1 MHYIEKAKRTDPQ
14 HAVLTSSHGTT
25 SSMCA
30 LMSSRER
37 SFHLNGMTFLHSAV
51 LRLGPHPGWCLGF
64 QSIPPLRFQTL
75 SKTQKQT
82 NSLLCHAKC
91 CHTSAATVELWR
103 PPQNWIILRTCGALQ
118 AFLVFYSLTHLFWL
132 FHNLFLLPFFPTSAY
147 FSVCVLYVFSRY
159 VWIRVSFNESISFF
173 SIHLS
178 VLYCVVSCSSFVF
191 VSFFCSR
198 RNRTLFFSP
207 SLLWQSL
214 TKMWANCHFWLK
226 PISVLLHIF
235 HFSHGFY

>member
-118 AFLVFYSLTHLFWL
+118 AFFS
-132 FHNLFLLPFFPTSAY
+132 FLLSYSFVLAFPQLIFAPIFSNQCLFFSLCV
-147 FSVCVLYVFSRY
+147 VCVLT
-159 VWIRVSFNESISFF
+159 
-173 SIHLS
+173 L
-178 VLYCVVSCSSFVF
+178 CV
-191 VSFFCSR
+191 
-198 RNRTLFFSP
+198 N
-207 SLLWQSL
+207 QSQ
-214 TKMWANCHFWLK
+214 F
-226 PISVLLHIF
+226 
-235 HFSHGFY
+235 